1 MFTGFCLERR
11 NISISSKWDLNLDE
25 KKFYFLHISLPELPR
40 MYLKVVNLIISQFK
54 IDTLTTLNSL
64 RTLVY
69 KNIYAA
75 CYDTSIYVIL

>member
-1 MFTGFCLERR
+1 MGSKFRR
-11 NISISSKWDLNLDE
+11 KNSI
-25 KKFYFLHISLPELPR
+25 FYTCIHISLPELPR

-75 CYDTSIYVIL
+75 CYDSSIYVIL